1 MIDFLKNELSA
12 WEYLKSLKLPIM
24 MYGMGN
30 GADSICAKLEAEG
43 LDVSEYFASD
53 DFVRGQSFHGKRVK
67 KLSDIE
73 AEYDNFVI
81 VIAFG
86 TQLFN
91 VMDRIK
97 SIANRHTV
105 IVPTMPVYGNNIFDK
120 KFVNEHEDDI
130 LKVCELFEEEISK
143 NIYRDIIKFQFTGK
157 LEYLISCESSKDE
170 AYQNILNLG
179 DNESYLDLG
188 AYRGDTVDEFLK
200 YTNGNYENITA
211 LEPDPKSFKKLVE
224 HCQNL
229 HDFTACNA
237 AVWSENCE
245 IFFDKKG
252 GRMSSASKCGVPI
265 SAITIDS
272 LNQPF
277 TYIKMDV
284 EGSEKCAILGGINT
298 IEKYKPK
305 LNIALYHRGEDI
317 FTLPLLI
324 HKIQPGYK
332 LFIRHHPYIPAWDTN
347 LYCI

>member
-1 MIDFLKNELSA
+1 MIDFLKNELST
-12 WEYLKSLKLPIM
+12 WEYLKSLNLPII

-30 GADSICAKLEAEG
+30 GADSICAKLATEG
-43 LDVSEYFASD
+43 LEVSEYFASD
-53 DFVRGQSFHGKRVK
+53 DFVRGQRFHGKIVK

-73 AEYDNFVI
+73 REYEDFVI

-86 TQLFN
+86 TQLPD

-97 SIANRHTV
+97 SIAGRHKLV
-105 IVPTMPVYGNNIFDK
+105 APTMPVYGENIFDK
-120 KFVNEHEDDI
+120 DFVKEHEGDI
-130 LKVCELFEEEISK
+130 LKALELFDEEKS
-143 NIYRDIIKFQFTGK
+143 NDFYRKIIKFQFTGK
-157 LEYLISCESSKDE
+157 LEYLIGCESSKDE

-179 DNESYLDLG
+179 NNESYLDLG

-200 YTNGNYENITA
+200 YTGGIYRHILA
-211 LEPDPKSFKKLVE
+211 LEPDPKSYKKLME
-224 HCQNL
+224 HCKNL
-229 HDFTACNA
+229 HNFTTYNF
-237 AVWSENCE
+237 AVWNENCE

-284 EGSEKCAILGGINT
+284 EGSEKCAILGGLNT
-298 IEKYKPK
+298 IKKYKPK

-324 HKIQPGYK
+324 HKIQPSYK